1 MRLLRALLFVLGVAS
16 PLAAAPS
23 FTASLTAAD
32 RERLGLSALSPAQ
45 LAALD
50 AAVAAFHAAPPAAR
64 EVGASVASAPLAPRV
79 APAVQ
84 TQPAPAAPA
93 AARAVRP
100 GGTEAERF
108 TARVVGEFRG
118 WSGGTYFPLEN
129 GQVWRQV
136 GSESNELPPSRGAVV
151 EIYPSGSGYWRL
163 RYEGA
168 WITVRRLQ

>member
-1 MRLLRALLFVLGVAS
+1 MRPIPVLLIVLGFAS
-16 PLAAAPS
+16 RLSAAPS
-23 FTASLTAAD
+23 FSESLTAAE

-50 AAVAAFHAAPPAAR
+50 VAVAAFRAAPLVAK
-64 EVGASVASAPLAPRV
+64 EGAPSIPSAPLVPRV
-79 APAVQ
+79 APAAQ
-84 TQPAPAAPA
+84 PDPAPVVSA
-93 AARAVRP
+93 AARASRP
-100 GGTEAERF
+100 AGTEVERF